1 VTGKLTARQY
11 VVTPDVALYGGLS
24 VALFPAEAQPLAVA
38 CANVLGRASFH
49 GSELHVPVVFYSEIT
64 WLVSWAIAQ
73 NLIEFQEGQE
83 ALNQILGTTWEFHFP
98 VAADVLGFY
107 NVLGYPRTR
116 HADYLAVAA
125 NLGCSILTA
134 DQQLIASSQAQGL
147 SVDVVVITEHPWAK
161 SGSLEDNP
169 PA

>member
-1 VTGKLTARQY
+1 M
-11 VVTPDVALYGGLS
+11 YGGLS
-24 VALFPAEAQPLAVA
+24 VDLFPVETQPLAVT

-64 WLVSWAIAQ
+64 WLVSWAISQ
-73 NLIEFQEGQE
+73 SLIEFQEGQE

-98 VAADVLGFY
+98 VASDVLGFY

-125 NLGCSILTA
+125 DLGCSILTA
-134 DQQLIASSQAQGL
+134 DQRLIAFSQTQNL
-147 SVDVVVITEHPWAK
+147 KVDVVAITEHPWAQA
-161 SGSLEDNP
+161 GALEDNP